1 MPKISLADTIMDW
14 EKLIQNASQHADLPG
29 FGERLAE
36 LRTLLERA
44 REIEARRARLDAE
57 RQTATREL
65 AATKQQGKAL
75 TSRIRSEL
83 KAVYG
88 ITSDRLVAFGM
99 RPRPLGRGDAPE
111 VMMPLASR
119 TVASEGAEEPPAG
132 EPAPRDQD
140 R

>member
-1 MPKISLADTIMDW
+1 MPKISHAEILTDW
-14 EKLIQNASQHADLPG
+14 EKLIQNASQHEDLPG
-29 FGERLAE
+29 LGERLAE

-44 REIEARRARLDAE
+44 REIQARRARLDAE
-57 RQTATREL
+57 RQVATREL
-65 AATKQQGKAL
+65 AVTEQQGREL
-75 TSRIRSEL
+75 TSRIRYEL

-88 ITSDRLVAFGM
+88 LTSDRLVAFGM